1 MLPGAPVNF
10 LNPRGEEPDAETLQ
24 NYNDIAV
31 PGLQKSQKDYF
42 LEQASKKKQEMEAL
56 VADVMRKK
64 ATALEEART
73 SEAAKRARAEL
84 EESAEKQRRVT
95 AQTQLPP
102 VDLSSQ
108 PLLSLSDPLGDL
120 GLLPPLPSPADGGD
134 EEGLGDGD
142 ERVEL
147 PPPPALALPAP
158 LAVGNSES
166 SKRSYEAFEDAAEAK
181 RDANQHQHRQLAKCA
196 NFKSQAVEEPALP
209 PLGCEGDEEEEEK
222 EEEQAAGGAAEDA
235 AGGSG
240 QQEQQTGDR
249 VRALVARIN
258 QKGQSAAGS
267 QDDDELP
274 LPQI

>member
-1 MLPGAPVNF
+1 
-10 LNPRGEEPDAETLQ
+10 
-24 NYNDIAV
+24 
-31 PGLQKSQKDYF
+31 
-42 LEQASKKKQEMEAL
+42 MEAL

-158 LAVGNSES
+158 LVQALQQPPPCVPPPQPPPCAW
-166 SKRSYEAFEDAAEAK
+166 R
-181 RDANQHQHRQLAKCA
+181 QHR
-196 NFKSQAVEEPALP
+196 SR
-209 PLGCEGDEEEEEK
+209 
-222 EEEQAAGGAAEDA
+222 AAGCVAHRCRAGARRWRFRSGRGGRGAAC
-235 AGGSG
+235 GF
-240 QQEQQTGDR
+240 
-249 VRALVARIN
+249 
-258 QKGQSAAGS
+258 
-267 QDDDELP
+267 
-274 LPQI
+274 